1 MVTITGYF
9 VCPPD
14 RAAAPP
20 AAWVTVP
27 DQVPSM
33 AVPRTAVRAAGGA
46 ALGVS
51 VLGVSAAGGAC
62 SSTGARAGGDEG
74 VGYSCALALAIGAIT
89 IAIEAAIHRDDLF
102 TGTIPSV
109 ADRLAKSAMRL
120 FGKP

>member
-1 MVTITGYF
+1 
-9 VCPPD
+9 
-14 RAAAPP
+14 
-20 AAWVTVP
+20 
-27 DQVPSM
+27 M